1 MQDNDN
7 EHQHH
12 LNIQDHPLWYLVRD
26 MVYNPDNP
34 DKTEAYNDEAT
45 EQWLTGEKDYF
56 NGLAPVDLYDTD
68 EDGAKEVVEYI
79 NYNIIK
85 HSKECILEAQ
95 SWEEWV

>member
-26 MVYNPDNP
+26 MVYNP

-56 NGLAPVDLYDTD
+56 NGLAPVDLYNQG
-68 EDGAKEVVEYI
+68 EEEAQEVMEYI

-85 HSKECILEAQ
+85 HQQDCVLKAQ
-95 SWEEWV
+95 GWEEWV

>member
-26 MVYNPDNP
+26 MVYNP

-56 NGLAPVDLYDTD
+56 NGLAPVDLYNQG
-68 EDGAKEVVEYI
+68 EEEAQEVVEYI

-85 HSKECILEAQ
+85 HQQDCVLEAQ
-95 SWEEWV
+95 GWEEWV

>member
-26 MVYNPDNP
+26 MVYNPD
-34 DKTEAYNDEAT
+34 KTEAYNDEAT
-45 EQWLTGEKDYF
+45 EQWLIGEKDYF
-56 NGLAPVDLYDTD
+56 NGLAPVDLYNQG
-68 EDGAKEVVEYI
+68 EEEAQEVVEYI

-85 HSKECILEAQ
+85 HQQDCVLEAQ
-95 SWEEWV
+95 VWEEWV

>member
-26 MVYNPDNP
+26 MVYNPDL
-34 DKTEAYNDEAT
+34 TEQANNNAI
-45 EQWLTGEKDYF
+45 EQWLTGEKEYF

-68 EDGAKEVVEYI
+68 GDGAKEVIEYI
-79 NYNIIK
+79 NYNISK